1 MMRECCF
8 STMIFKSTNRVVLA
22 GYSMYDTVIDVE
34 SIQERLGKLK
44 THQYVMEAERLF
56 EEKDFVSVLA
66 RLAPAFLENKD
77 PIQEVVSAEIEDKP
91 AAVSLEVIGG
101 SLSERLGLMTL
112 LYKVS
117 LVSSFRECGT
127 LHEVLLKI
135 N

>member
-1 MMRECCF
+1 MVRECYF
-8 STMIFKSTNRVVLA
+8 FTMFCKSTNLIVLA
-22 GYSMYDTVIDVE
+22 GYSIYDTVIDAE

-77 PIQEVVSAEIEDKP
+77 PILEVESVEIGDKP
-91 AAVSLEVIGG
+91 AAVSLEGIGG

-127 LHEVLLKI
+127 LHEVLF
-135 N
+135 

>member
-1 MMRECCF
+1 
-8 STMIFKSTNRVVLA
+8 
-22 GYSMYDTVIDVE
+22 MYDTVIDAE

-77 PIQEVVSAEIEDKP
+77 PIQEVVSAEIGDIP

-112 LYKVS
+112 LYKVYIVS
-117 LVSSFRECGT
+117 LFRECDT
-127 LHEVLLKI
+127 LHELLLKI